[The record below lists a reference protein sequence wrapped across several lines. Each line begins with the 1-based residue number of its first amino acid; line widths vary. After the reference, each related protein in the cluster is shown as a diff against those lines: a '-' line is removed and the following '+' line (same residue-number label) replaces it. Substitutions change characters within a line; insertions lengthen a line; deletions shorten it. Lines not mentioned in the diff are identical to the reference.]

1 RLTRANRLLFRLA
14 REKTRQLEWKFV
26 WTRDGT
32 ILVRREHRE
41 PAKRIRSENDF
52 EKIIYSFVIQ
62 FIKDKYLSLGL
73 LNPGSL
79 GNKHD
84 EFVVAMMR
92 HPVEIMA
99 INETWLREG
108 GEARAPVLPGYR
120 LRHAPRDSAGSGG
133 GRDRGGGVGFY
144 LKRGVNARLIAHPQA
159 PIDQMWLSLTL
170 NGLKLAI
177 GTAYRPPWQNV
188 DTFLDALT
196 ESVTSLHAFDYIVL
210 TGDFNIDLLELNA
223 PKTKKLLDFLK
234 CAGLDQYVT
243 VPTHFTD
250 HSETLIDLL
259 CSNIKITD
267 IDVDHIPDLSRHS
280 LISCKLRIKKDKP
293 VPKWIVYRP
302 MLSG

>member
-1 RLTRANRLLFRLA
+1 
-14 REKTRQLEWKFV
+14 
-26 WTRDGT
+26 
-32 ILVRREHRE
+32 
-41 PAKRIRSENDF
+41 
-52 EKIIYSFVIQ
+52 
-62 FIKDKYLSLGL
+62 
-73 LNPGSL
+73 
-79 GNKHD
+79 
-84 EFVVAMMR
+84 MMR

-302 MLSG
+302 IKDIDSEKFNHDLNDINWNSEGDGVPVTAAYGGVSLREDLHPRDLSQRYLPDQAPRGSLAEDEATAVELHTKRLFKYTIVL